1 MTVSTGSS
9 CFSELKEIKGT
20 LERRK
25 QIKGVKKFL
34 QRNDLISKV
43 KQSNDKLSTVLQ
55 NFLVSPRSA
64 ICIVCLTR
72 PPQVT
77 LAIDACLAQHAE
89 RLKVRI
95 HHISSQ
101 DTRDE

>member
-1 MTVSTGSS
+1 MTVFTGSS

-20 LERRK
+20 LKWRK
-25 QIKGVKKFL
+25 QIKGIKKFL

-55 NFLVSPRSA
+55 TFQVSLRSA
-64 ICIVCLTR
+64 ICIVCFTC

-77 LAIDACLAQHAE
+77 LAIDAHLAQHAE
-89 RLKVRI
+89 RLKVHI

-101 DTRDE
+101 DMRDE